1 VRAVWALTVAV
12 VLLAW
17 LPVFRR
23 SFVLVHQ
30 LCSEPNCSNGQLN
43 AQAASALHAAGIP
56 IQAFAAWDDLLVLV
70 SIAVFCAVGGLIV
83 WRRQDRMGLLA
94 GFTLVLFGGV
104 TFPLGSPMEILRVEG
119 PSLGPAANI
128 LGLAGS
134 IGITVFVFLFPD
146 GRFVPRWI
154 SALAIMSSL
163 QDVASYLAPG
173 SALDSQDGTA
183 VSALSTVWIAG
194 IVTMVA
200 VQVYRYRAVSNATE
214 RQQTKWV
221 VLGIAAA
228 LMTFLALIVVSGTV
242 PAVSETGGVYLVFAS
257 VFRLVMLPI
266 PIGIGFA
273 MLRYRLWDVDLLIN
287 RALVYVS
294 LTVTT
299 VGIYVGGVIGLQSLF
314 RAITGQRSDLVV
326 AIVTL
331 AVAALF
337 NPWRH
342 RVQGFIDRRFY
353 RRRYD
358 ASRVLA
364 SFSARLR
371 DEVDLDQLS
380 TDLLAATQETL
391 QPRSVALWLPGGER

>member
-1 VRAVWALTVAV
+1 
-12 VLLAW
+12 
-17 LPVFRR
+17 
-23 SFVLVHQ
+23 
-30 LCSEPNCSNGQLN
+30 
-43 AQAASALHAAGIP
+43 
-56 IQAFAAWDDLLVLV
+56 
-70 SIAVFCAVGGLIV
+70 
-83 WRRQDRMGLLA
+83 
-94 GFTLVLFGGV
+94 
-104 TFPLGSPMEILRVEG
+104 
-119 PSLGPAANI
+119 
-128 LGLAGS
+128 
-134 IGITVFVFLFPD
+134 
-146 GRFVPRWI
+146 
-154 SALAIMSSL
+154 MSSL